1 MKKTKT
7 SKVKDVTDKDT
18 AQKFFQ
24 DNNYIV
30 VTEAVSKDVISFIY
44 NYFQVKRDAS
54 KILLDTKNISP
65 FDGSWGDWTD
75 SQIPNTFSI
84 YGDTVMDTLMLRTLP
99 TMQRVTGMSLIPT
112 YSYAR
117 MYKHG
122 DELTRHKDR
131 DSCEISCT
139 INLGGDNWPIFLEP
153 SGDENKPGV
162 AVNLNPGDMLTYKGV
177 LVEHWREPF
186 EGTDCGQVFCH
197 YNDSNG
203 PYGSTNK
210 FDTRPAIG
218 LPSWTKQNNNIQ

>member
-122 DELTRHKDR
+122 D
-131 DSCEISCT
+131 
-139 INLGGDNWPIFLEP
+139 
-153 SGDENKPGV
+153 
-162 AVNLNPGDMLTYKGV
+162 
-177 LVEHWREPF
+177 
-186 EGTDCGQVFCH
+186 
-197 YNDSNG
+197 
-203 PYGSTNK
+203 
-210 FDTRPAIG
+210 
-218 LPSWTKQNNNIQ
+218 